1 MKFSYNWLKELS
13 GTEKSPEELAALL
26 LARSFEVE
34 EVKKFEQGLGSV
46 VIGEVLETMPH
57 PDANRLKVT
66 QVRVAPTP
74 QSRGLDS
81 SPRAGEQEKSIF
93 QIVCGAPNVA
103 AGQKVAVAL
112 PGAKLPNG
120 AEIQEAE
127 IRGVKSSGMI
137 CALDELGFGTD
148 HEGIWVLP
156 DDSTVGMPLA
166 EAMGLD
172 DSIIDVKIL
181 PNRGTDA
188 LSHYGLARELS
199 ALEGRPFPSEGMFVK
214 ECPERMGDG
223 GMAVTVE
230 NEEICAAYTGLSF
243 RLAEE
248 RTGLPLPM
256 LGRMVALGVYIIH
269 PAADIANFLS
279 LLYGQPMHAFDAAKL
294 FGKKIVVRFAKEG
307 EKLLLL
313 DGREITLTKEDL
325 VIADANGL
333 VALAGIMG
341 GKESAVSAGT
351 EDVFFEIAN
360 FDPKTIR
367 KSRVRHGMATNA
379 SYLFEHGVDRSWPE
393 KLSGEVVSRFSEW
406 LGAEYRGDVSIRGAE
421 AAGDRKVVLSFAR
434 IEGILGVAVPG
445 EDTLSILRLL
455 SIGVDIRGEELHL
468 TIPSFRPDLVNE
480 ADIVEEIGRV
490 YGYEH
495 ILPVAPMLPLV
506 SREQNRERA
515 LERSLMEYLAHAGWD
530 EIMTYSF
537 YGKDLLA
544 WSGVPEEAHL
554 ALENPMNP
562 SQAYLRAKLLPTV
575 FEKAL
580 ENMAR
585 TDRFKIFESGRI
597 HFIEE
602 ESVREEKRIA
612 FALSLRES
620 VSGGAFFSLKGETK
634 RLFDVLGM
642 SGRISFEPTGEVPPL
657 FHPGRTARVMVDGE
671 PIGVI
676 GEAHPSFTKKFGL
689 RRIAIAELSF
699 PILFRLSGTPIVM
712 SPIPKFP
719 YVSRDISLVVP
730 SEVSFTDLE
739 KTIVTAGGDLLREC
753 TFFDLYEK
761 GKEKNIAFHLSFG
774 ADDRTIG
781 SNEADEAFQSI
792 VSAAEKGFGA
802 KLSL

>member
-34 EVKKFEQGLGSV
+34 EVKKFEHGLGSV

-57 PDANRLKVT
+57 PDANRLKVA
-66 QVRVAPTP
+66 QVSTGDGTRT
-74 QSRGLDS
+74 
-81 SPRAGEQEKSIF
+81 
-93 QIVCGAPNVA
+93 IVCGAPNVA
-103 AGQKVAVAL
+103 AGQRVAVAL

-120 AEIQEAE
+120 VEIQEAE

-156 DDSTVGMPLA
+156 DDSIVGMSLA

-199 ALEGRPFPSEGMFVK
+199 ALEGRPFLSEGMFVK
-214 ECPERMGDG
+214 ELPERMSDG

-230 NEEICAAYTGLSF
+230 NEEACTAYTGLSF
-243 RLAEE
+243 RLAEGW
-248 RTGLPLPM
+248 TGLPLPM
-256 LGRMVALGVYIIH
+256 LGRMVVLGAHIIH
-269 PAADIANFLS
+269 GAADIANFLS

-294 FGKKIVVRFAKEG
+294 SGKKIAVRFAKEG

-313 DGREITLTKEDL
+313 DGREIALTAEDL
-325 VIADANGL
+325 VIADTKGP

-351 EDVFFEIAN
+351 EGVFFEIAN

-367 KSRVRHGMATNA
+367 KSRVRHGMSTDA
-379 SYLFEHGVDRSWPE
+379 SYLFEHGADRSWPE

-421 AAGDRKVVLSFAR
+421 AAGDRQVVLPFSR
-434 IEGILGVAVPG
+434 IEGILGVAVPE
-445 EDTLSILRLL
+445 EDVLSILRLL
-455 SIGVDIRGEELHL
+455 SIGVDVRGEELHL
-468 TIPSFRPDLVNE
+468 TIPSFRPDLANE

-495 ILPVAPMLPLV
+495 IVPVAPMLPLV
-506 SREQNRERA
+506 SRERNGERA

-585 TDRFKIFESGRI
+585 TDRFKLFESGRI
-597 HFIEE
+597 HFVEGGI
-602 ESVREEKRIA
+602 VREEKRIA

-620 VSGGAFFSLKGETK
+620 VSGEAFFSQKGEMK
-634 RLFDVLGM
+634 RLLDALGM
-642 SGRISFEPTGEVPPL
+642 GERISFEPTGEVSPL
-657 FHPGRTARVMVDGE
+657 FHPGRTARITVDGE
-671 PIGVI
+671 PVGVL
-676 GEAHPSFTKKFGL
+676 GEAHPSFLKKFGS

-699 PILFRLSGTPIVM
+699 SALSRFSGTPIVM

-730 SEVSFTDLE
+730 SEVPFADLE
-739 KTIVTAGGDLLREC
+739 KTIVAAGGDLLREC

-774 ADDRTIG
+774 TDDRTIG
-781 SNEADEAFQSI
+781 SGEAEESFQTI
-792 VSAAEKGFGA
+792 VAAAEKEFGA

>member
-1 MKFSYNWLKELS
+1 M
-13 GTEKSPEELAALL
+13 
-26 LARSFEVE
+26 ARSFEVE

-46 VIGEVLETMPH
+46 VIGEVMETMPH
-57 PDANRLKVT
+57 PDANRLKVA
-66 QVRVAPTP
+66 QVRVTPTP
-74 QSRGLDS
+74 QSRRLDS
-81 SPRAGEQEKSIF
+81 SPQAGEQEESIR

-120 AEIQEAE
+120 AEIQETE

-156 DDSTVGMPLA
+156 DDSMVGMPLA

-199 ALEGRPFPSEGMFVK
+199 ALEGRPFPSEGLFVK
-214 ECPERMGDG
+214 DCPERMSDG

-230 NEEICAAYTGLSF
+230 NEGACAAYTGLSF
-243 RLAEE
+243 RLAEG
-248 RTGLPLPM
+248 RASLPLPT
-256 LGRMVALGVYIIH
+256 LGRMVALGAHIIH

-279 LLYGQPMHAFDAAKL
+279 LLYGQPMHAFDAEKL
-294 FGKKIVVRFAKEG
+294 SGKKIAVRLAKEG

-313 DGREITLTKEDL
+313 DGSEITLTRDDL
-325 VIADANGL
+325 VIADTKGP

-351 EDVFFEIAN
+351 EEVFFEIAN

-367 KSRVRHGMATNA
+367 KSRVRHGMTTDA
-379 SYLFEHGVDRSWPE
+379 SYLFEHGADRSWTE
-393 KLSGEVVSRFSEW
+393 RLSGEVVSRFSEW
-406 LGAEYRGDVSIRGAE
+406 LGAEYRGDVSIRGVE
-421 AAGDRKVVLSFAR
+421 AASNQEVALPFSR
-434 IEGILGVAVPG
+434 IEGLLGVAVPG
-445 EDTLSILRLL
+445 EDVLSILRLL
-455 SIGVDIRGEELHL
+455 SIGVDIRDEELHL

-495 ILPVAPMLPLV
+495 IVPVAPMLPLV
-506 SREQNRERA
+506 SREQNGERT
-515 LERSLMEYLAHAGWD
+515 LERGLMEYLAHAGWD
-530 EIMTYSF
+530 EVMTYSF

-544 WSGVPEEAHL
+544 WSGISEKAHL

-562 SQAYLRAKLLPTV
+562 NQTYLRARLLPTV

-580 ENMAR
+580 ENMPR

-597 HFIEE
+597 HFV
-602 ESVREEKRIA
+602 SGGTVREEKRIA

-620 VSGGAFFSLKGETK
+620 VSGEAFFSQKGEMEQ
-634 RLFDVLGM
+634 LFDFLGM
-642 SGRISFEPTGEVPPL
+642 SKRISFEPTGDASPL
-657 FHPGRTARVMVDGE
+657 FHPGRTASIMADGE
-671 PIGVI
+671 LIGVI
-676 GEAHPSFTKKFGL
+676 GEAHPSFLKKFGS
-689 RRIAIAELSF
+689 RRIAIAELS
-699 PILFRLSGTPIVM
+699 LSALSRFSDTSVVM
-712 SPIPKFP
+712 STIPKFP

-730 SEVSFTDLE
+730 SEVPFADLE
-739 KTIVTAGGDLLREC
+739 KTIVAAGGDLLREC

-774 ADDRTIG
+774 ADNRTIG
-781 SNEADEAFQSI
+781 GGEAEDAFQAI

>member
-26 LARSFEVE
+26 MARSFEVE

-66 QVRVAPTP
+66 QVSTGDGTRT
-74 QSRGLDS
+74 
-81 SPRAGEQEKSIF
+81 
-93 QIVCGAPNVA
+93 IVCGAPNVA

-120 AEIQEAE
+120 AEIQETE

-156 DDSTVGMPLA
+156 DDSMVGMPLA

-214 ECPERMGDG
+214 DCPERMSDG
-223 GMAVTVE
+223 GTSVTIE
-230 NEEICAAYTGLSF
+230 NEEACATYTGLSF
-243 RLAEE
+243 RLTEDQ
-248 RTGLPLPM
+248 TSLPLPTI
-256 LGRMVALGVYIIH
+256 GRMVVLGAHIIH
-269 PAADIANFLS
+269 RAADIANFLS

-294 FGKKIVVRFAKEG
+294 SGKKIAVRFAKEG
-307 EKLLLL
+307 ERLLLL
-313 DGREITLTKEDL
+313 DGREITLTRDDL
-325 VIADANGL
+325 VIADAKGP

-367 KSRVRHGMATNA
+367 KSRVRHGMATDA

-406 LGAEYRGDVSIRGAE
+406 LGAEYRGDVSIRGVE
-421 AAGDRKVVLSFAR
+421 TTSDREVVLPFSR

-445 EDTLSILRLL
+445 EDVLSILRLL
-455 SIGVDIRGEELHL
+455 SIGVDIRDEELHL

-490 YGYEH
+490 YGYAH
-495 ILPVAPMLPLV
+495 IVPVAPMLPLV
-506 SREQNRERA
+506 SREQNGERA

-530 EIMTYSF
+530 EVMTYSF

-544 WSGVPEEAHL
+544 WSGISEKAHL

-562 SQAYLRAKLLPTV
+562 NQTYLRARLLPTV

-580 ENMAR
+580 ENMPR

-597 HFIEE
+597 HFV
-602 ESVREEKRIA
+602 SGGTVREEKRIA

-620 VSGGAFFSLKGETK
+620 VSGEAFFSQKGEMK
-634 RLFDVLGM
+634 QLFDFLGM
-642 SGRISFEPTGEVPPL
+642 SKRISFEPTGDASPL
-657 FHPGRTARVMVDGE
+657 FHPGRTASIMADGE
-671 PIGVI
+671 LIGVI
-676 GEAHPSFTKKFGL
+676 GEAHPSFTKKFGS

-699 PILFRLSGTPIVM
+699 PILFRLPGTPIVM
-712 SPIPKFP
+712 KPISKFP
-719 YVSRDISLVVP
+719 SLSRDISLVVP
-730 SEVSFTDLE
+730 SEVLFIDLE
-739 KTIVTAGGDLLREC
+739 KTIVAAGGDLLREC

-781 SNEADEAFQSI
+781 GGDAEEAFQTI
-792 VSAAEKGFGA
+792 VSAAEKAFGA